1 MITGQQYYVDIGDHS
16 LHLSIDK
23 CEDIDGR
30 FRAYCHDSSE
40 YVIVSGWLIDS
51 IERREPELLL
61 L

>member
-1 MITGQQYYVDIGDHS
+1 MITGQQYYVEIGGDS
-16 LHLSIDK
+16 LHLSIAK

-30 FRAYCHDSSE
+30 FRAYCHDSGE
-40 YVIVSGWLIDS
+40 YVMVSGWLIDS